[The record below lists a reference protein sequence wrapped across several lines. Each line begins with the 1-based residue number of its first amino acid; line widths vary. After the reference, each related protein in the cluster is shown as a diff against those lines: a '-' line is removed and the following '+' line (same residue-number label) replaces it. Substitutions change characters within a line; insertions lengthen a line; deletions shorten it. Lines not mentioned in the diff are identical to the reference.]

1 MLKAV
6 VIGLGALIVIA
17 LAAVALGIVQKF
29 SHPGPRAAAE
39 TGEAFALPK
48 GAVIVEMQSQ
58 PNRLILRVR
67 SGGAEEVDIV
77 DTSDGH
83 LVARIR

>member
-17 LAAVALGIVQKF
+17 LGAVALGIVAKF
-29 SHPGPRAAAE
+29 SAHRAAPSAAAQ
-39 TGEAFALPK
+39 AFALPH
-48 GAVIVEMQSQ
+48 GATVLEMQTL
-58 PNRLILRVR
+58 PNRVVLHLRTPA
-67 SGGAEEVDIV
+67 GEEVDIF
-77 DTSDGH
+77 DAADGR